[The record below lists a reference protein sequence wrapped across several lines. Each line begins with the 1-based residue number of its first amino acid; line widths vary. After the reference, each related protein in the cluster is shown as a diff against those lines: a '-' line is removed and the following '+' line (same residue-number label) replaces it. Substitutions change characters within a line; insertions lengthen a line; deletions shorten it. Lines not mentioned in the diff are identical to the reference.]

1 MKVSLVFQLNVV
13 DNVRI
18 SLPIDEFGKK
28 KKKKHLLDYYL
39 LGVGN
44 CAARK

>member
-1 MKVSLVFQLNVV
+1 MKVSLVFQMNVV
-13 DNVRI
+13 DNLRI
-18 SLPIDEFGKK
+18 SLPIDEFG